1 MAETCLLAIRR
12 PVYRRRDSHPG
23 STAELENLD
32 GDAKG
37 KGTSGDPVRPKVPMR
52 RTGADCSVVVVKW
65 GNAHGAKGAG
75 HSRQDRRVNGKPEEP
90 VVSTEDG
97 SLQWVA
103 RAE

>member
-1 MAETCLLAIRR
+1 
-12 PVYRRRDSHPG
+12 
-23 STAELENLD
+23 
-32 GDAKG
+32 
-37 KGTSGDPVRPKVPMR
+37 MR

-75 HSRQDRRVNGKPEEP
+75 HSRQYRRVNGKPEEP

-103 RAE
+103 RAV